1 MTADRAPNR
10 EPSEHERALD
20 VIAASKHGAPEA
32 MLTERGIT
40 RDVLNDLVA
49 AGEVVRASARP
60 RVAVTYFFL
69 RASRR

>member
-1 MTADRAPNR
+1 MTASRSSNR

-20 VIAASKHGAPEA
+20 AIAASKHGAPEA
-32 MLTERGIT
+32 MLTARGIR

-49 AGEVVRASARP
+49 AGEVVRASTRP

-69 RASRR
+69 RRSRR

>member
-1 MTADRAPNR
+1 MTASRSSNR

-20 VIAASKHGAPEA
+20 VIAASKYGAPEA
-32 MLTERGIT
+32 MLTECGIT
-40 RDVLNDLVA
+40 RDVLDDLVA

-69 RASRR
+69 HASRR